1 MAKFIKHKPGHNLG
15 DYLHPTKS
23 NALNAPMAK
32 PMQPMKQ
39 RVPATPKAPVKMHPK
54 KMMAGKKGSR

>member
-1 MAKFIKHKPGHNLG
+1 MPKFVSHKPGHNLG

-23 NALNAPMAK
+23 NALNSPMAK

-39 RVPATPKAPVKMHPK
+39 RVLATPKAPVKMHPK
-54 KMMAGKKGSR
+54 KMTTGKKGAR

>member
-1 MAKFIKHKPGHNLG
+1 MSKMKMGHPHTNLG

-23 NALNAPMAK
+23 KKPNAPMAK

-39 RVPATPKAPVKMHPK
+39 RVLATPMAPIRMHPK
-54 KMMAGKKGSR
+54 KMTIGKKGSR